1 MASRFYCEVC
11 DVTCGRPAD
20 WQRHTSTNKHM
31 RAQNNAPQNKTKY
44 LCLDC
49 DYTCCK
55 NSILERHNSSTRHKL
70 RVKSK
75 NDTTLHDSSSMNN
88 ESSHILSSQ
97 SHCSEITQGE
107 SEITRSESEHSR
119 LDYMTII
126 SQLLNQNN
134 ELKNFIIE
142 QATEHKNF
150 AIEQANEHKKETME
164 IVNKV
169 IENTKPI
176 NNTNTVNGNVNNT
189 QKFNINVF
197 LNEQCKDAMNLSD
210 FVKSIE
216 VSREDLENN
225 AQLGFVGGISK
236 IFMDNLKQLSIN
248 ERPIHCTDVKRETM
262 YIKDDDK
269 WTKEVD
275 STKLNRVI
283 QTITQKSTRTLLDW
297 KKVNPD
303 YNDNDSEFSNL
314 CIVIQR
320 NSMAGYDRDTYY
332 PKVIH
337 AIARETIVTK

>member
-1 MASRFYCEVC
+1 MLNEIPKKTPKFYCEICDTGTDNKKDFGKHLATAKHKKKCDLTNIEQKLTDKTPLIVC
-11 DVTCGRPAD
+11 NNCN
-20 WQRHTSTNKHM
+20 TSYKSRVGLWYHSKKCEKPHSVV
-31 RAQNNAPQNKTKY
+31 NNP
-44 LCLDC
+44 
-49 DYTCCK
+49 
-55 NSILERHNSSTRHKL
+55 
-70 RVKSK
+70 
-75 NDTTLHDSSSMNN
+75 
-88 ESSHILSSQ
+88 
-97 SHCSEITQGE
+97 
-107 SEITRSESEHSR
+107 
-119 LDYMTII
+119 DYMTII

-142 QATEHKNF
+142 QST
-150 AIEQANEHKKETME
+150 EHKKETME

-176 NNTNTVNGNVNNT
+176 NNINTINGNVNNT

-210 FVKSIE
+210 FIKNIE

-236 IFMDNLKQLSIN
+236 IFLDNLRQLSIN

-269 WTKEVD
+269 WTKETG
-275 STKLNRVI
+275 SAKLNTVI

-297 KKVNPD
+297 KKENPD
-303 YNDNDSEFSNL
+303 YNDNDSAFSTR

-320 NSMAGYDRDTYY
+320 NSMAGYDRETYY

-337 AIARETIVTK
+337 AIARETIVNK

>member
-1 MASRFYCEVC
+1 MLNEIPKKIPKFYCEKCETGTDNKKDFGKHLTTAKHRKKCDLTNIEQKLTDKSPLIVC
-11 DVTCGRPAD
+11 NNCN
-20 WQRHTSTNKHM
+20 TSYKSRVGLWYHLKKCENPNLGTN
-31 RAQNNAPQNKTKY
+31 QP
-44 LCLDC
+44 
-49 DYTCCK
+49 DYT
-55 NSILERHNSSTRHKL
+55 S
-70 RVKSK
+70 
-75 NDTTLHDSSSMNN
+75 
-88 ESSHILSSQ
+88 
-97 SHCSEITQGE
+97 
-107 SEITRSESEHSR
+107 
-119 LDYMTII
+119 II
-126 SQLLNQNN
+126 SQLLNQNS

-150 AIEQANEHKKETME
+150 AIEQASEHKKETME

-176 NNTNTVNGNVNNT
+176 TNTNTINGNVNNT

-210 FVKSIE
+210 FIKSIE

-236 IFMDNLKQLSIN
+236 IFLDNLKQLSIN

-275 STKLNRVI
+275 STKLNSVI

-303 YNDNDSEFSNL
+303 YNDNDSEFSTR

-320 NSMAGYDRDTYY
+320 NSMAGYDRETYY